1 MKKLTIPLIYS
12 GMLLMSMPTFGLS
25 NPSDEPIPKR
35 VFIRIEI
42 KKNPFPDS
50 LQVFFWESLL
60 DIPTDLPQA
69 KIQNHFLTSGN
80 MFEGSRESKVLDW
93 TSPPISKS
101 AFLTIKNGRYD
112 LLDKIIIQPGDSV
125 RIGFDLEKGQTLFSG
140 PSAEKFRA
148 QHSLQMSWDEWKFSI
163 DPAMLTSNKRFWAS
177 SSKDSIAYYQA
188 IQKKSSV
195 HRSIEPLVSLEDKI
209 KYLDRQLGADYTQH
223 PVWSQLQ
230 PFKHLLEKD
239 FFQALQTE
247 LMGKILFEPVDL
259 FRKTYEDNPEY
270 LALFHRY
277 FMDSIPVIPSN
288 AVDSPHFL
296 EYLYTQKV
304 VNSAVTKKPFR
315 DLLTFQSQ
323 ALNDALEVKF
333 ISQNF
338 RRFSDSNAQFEKTLA
353 RVSDPFLHELI
364 AKMFAAQ
371 KIGAPIAKLPLWD
384 YEGNEIF
391 LNDHKGKF
399 LLLSFWLPGCS
410 ASESAYRHKVSE
422 VDKQFQFSEK
432 LEVIYVGSSK
442 DHQRWLDLVS
452 QSIYSP
458 SSGVNY
464 RSSQDEQSFLSYYD
478 IRSFPTMMLID
489 PDGRMV
495 NNGNFLY
502 STQGLIN
509 YLENQIQEYYK
520 HQP

>member
-1 MKKLTIPLIYS
+1 MKKLTFPIISYC
-12 GMLLMSMPTFGLS
+12 MFLMSIPTFGLN
-25 NPSDEPIPKR
+25 NPTGEPVPQP

-69 KIQNHFLTSGN
+69 KIQNHVLTSGN
-80 MFEGSRESKVLDW
+80 MFEGTRESKVLDW

-125 RIGFDLEKGQTLFSG
+125 RIGFDLEKGQTLFTG
-140 PSAEKFRA
+140 PSADKFRA

-163 DPAMLTSNKRFWAS
+163 DPAMLTSNERFWAN
-177 SSKDSIAYYQA
+177 SSKDSIAYFQA
-188 IQKKSSV
+188 IQKKSLV
-195 HRSIEPLVSLEDKI
+195 HRSIKPLISLEDKI
-209 KYLDRQLGADYTQH
+209 KYLDRQLGADFTQH
-223 PVWSQLQ
+223 PVWSKLQSYKQLLG
-230 PFKHLLEKD
+230 KE
-239 FFQALQTE
+239 FFELIQTE
-247 LMGKILFEPVDL
+247 LMGKILLEPVDL

-270 LALFHRY
+270 QALFHRY
-277 FMDSIPVIPSN
+277 FMDSIQVIPSN
-288 AVDSPHFL
+288 AVKSPHFL
-296 EYLYTQKV
+296 EYLYTLIV
-304 VNSAVTKKPFR
+304 VHSAITKTPFR

-338 RRFSDSNAQFEKTLA
+338 RRFSDSNEQFEKTMA
-353 RVSDPFLHELI
+353 RVLDPFLHELI

-371 KIGAPIAKLPLWD
+371 KIGAPIAQLPLWD
-384 YEGNEIF
+384 YAGNEIS
-391 LNDHKGKF
+391 LKDHQGKF
-399 LLLSFWLPGCS
+399 VLLSFWLPGCS

-432 LEVIYVGSSK
+432 LEVIYVGSSEN
-442 DHQRWLDLVS
+442 HQHWLDLVS
-452 QSIYSP
+452 HSIYSP
-458 SSGVNY
+458 PSGVNY
-464 RSSQDEQSFLSYYD
+464 RSSQDEQSFLSYYA

-489 PDGRMV
+489 PDGKMV

-502 STQGLIN
+502 SPQGLIN

-520 HQP
+520 NQP